1 MAADRSNVQKLIA
14 AAIAGFDEYACESS
28 AEDIANAC
36 MNLAARGALAVL
48 DLSAPGAVEHNRAAL
63 LEGADAIRR
72 HIEQWPITDDDRG
85 IWN

>member
-14 AAIAGFDEYACESS
+14 AAIAGLHTHASESS

-48 DLSAPGAVEHNRAAL
+48 DLSPAAAVEHNRAVL
-63 LEGADAIRR
+63 LDGIAAVRQR
-72 HIEQWPITDDDRG
+72 IEAWPIDDEKRA
-85 IWN
+85 WN